1 MNMIQN
7 ILVFAVCFAVAKWFY
22 DGLEEARDWERA
34 VIVGGLDAVA
44 LIFLFMFVMRRI
56 DGLGKIAVACSVV
69 TAHAALF
76 GIPAYLIFCRIRKM
90 KKGRTKTV
98 LYSVW
103 GLCVI
108 GLVSITAV
116 STALGLPAFG
126 PDGRLL

>member
-1 MNMIQN
+1 MNMVQDIF
-7 ILVFAVCFAVAKWFY
+7 VFAVCFAVAKWFY

-44 LIFLFMFVMRRI
+44 LIFLFMFVVRRI

-76 GIPAYLIFCRIRKM
+76 GIPAYLVFCRIHKM
-90 KKGRTKTV
+90 KKGRTKAV

-103 GLCVI
+103 GLCVV
-108 GLVSITAV
+108 GLASFTAV
-116 STALGLPAFG
+116 FTALGLPAFG
-126 PDGRLL
+126 PDGHLL

>member
-1 MNMIQN
+1 MGLSLKSTLQEKR
-7 ILVFAVCFAVAKWFY
+7 AKRKY
-22 DGLEEARDWERA
+22 GKRRKSTLLL
-34 VIVGGLDAVA
+34 IGG
-44 LIFLFMFVMRRI
+44 FLRKR
-56 DGLGKIAVACSVV
+56 KIAVACSVV